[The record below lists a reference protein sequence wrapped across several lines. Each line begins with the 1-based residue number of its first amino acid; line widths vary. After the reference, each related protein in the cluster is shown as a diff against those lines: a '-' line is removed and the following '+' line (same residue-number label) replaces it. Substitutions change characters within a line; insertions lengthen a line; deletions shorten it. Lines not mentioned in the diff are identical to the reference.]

1 MPVSITAWSRRCT
14 KSVERCRN
22 RVGLRPFV
30 VWAIGSSPRT
40 DVAAS
45 LHRLRSTLARLK
57 AELELAEADRIAPP
71 IDRLL
76 AGLEEAFALL
86 SNLEEANNPVV
97 RVLLLDDDGRLAE
110 ITARGLRRL
119 GYEAESDTAM
129 RPLRTGE
136 ILVFDLGLLPGLDAA
151 ARDAVRAAR
160 PIVVTGA
167 TDPASRA
174 IASSLDAAD
183 YLVKP
188 VVLEELAEAI
198 KRRAAEGQSL

>member
-1 MPVSITAWSRRCT
+1 
-14 KSVERCRN
+14 
-22 RVGLRPFV
+22 LRPFV
-30 VWAIGSSPRT
+30 ESATGSSPRT
-40 DVAAS
+40 DVAAA

-57 AELELAEADRIAPP
+57 AELELAEVDDTAPP

-86 SNLEEANNPVV
+86 NSLEEADHAVV
-97 RVLLLDDDGRLAE
+97 RVLLVDDDGRLAE

-119 GYEAESDTAM
+119 GYEAES
-129 RPLRTGE
+129 RSSLRQLRAGE
-136 ILVFDLGLLPGLDAA
+136 ILVFDLGLLSGLGAA
-151 ARDAVRAAR
+151 AKDAVRSAR

-174 IASSLDAAD
+174 IASSLDATD

-198 KRRAAEGQSL
+198 KRRLAER

>member
-1 MPVSITAWSRRCT
+1 
-14 KSVERCRN
+14 
-22 RVGLRPFV
+22 LRPFV
-30 VWAIGSSPRT
+30 GWAIGSSPRS

-57 AELELAEADRIAPP
+57 AELELAEADETAPP

-86 SNLEEANNPVV
+86 SSLEDADHTVV

-119 GYEAESDTAM
+119 GYEAESNTAL
-129 RPLRTGE
+129 RPLRAGE

-151 ARDAVRAAR
+151 AKDAVRAAK
-160 PIVVTGA
+160 PIVLTGA

-174 IASSLDAAD
+174 IASSLDATD

-188 VVLEELAEAI
+188 VALEELAAAI
-198 KRRAAEGQSL
+198 KRRVAEG